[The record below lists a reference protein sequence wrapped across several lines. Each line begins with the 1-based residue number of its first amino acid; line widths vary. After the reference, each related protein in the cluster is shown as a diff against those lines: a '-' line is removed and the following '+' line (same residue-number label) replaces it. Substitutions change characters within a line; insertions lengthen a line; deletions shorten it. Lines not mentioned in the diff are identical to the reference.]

1 MQWVVITANDLNDY
15 LVGVQVDALRQTAL
29 ADGQDDPFT
38 RVMQD
43 RANYVRRRIESNPS
57 NRISATPYAVP
68 PELKTGTCYLIIEA
82 LQPRLKLPL
91 TEDQKK
97 QIQKAEDYLNRIAD
111 EKDVVAIPDD
121 PLEPSDAQS
130 GGAISVVSSNT
141 RRATR
146 EKMNGL

>member
-15 LVGVQVDALRQTAL
+15 LVGAQVDALRNAAL

-57 NRISATPYAVP
+57 NQISATPYAVP
-68 PELKTGTCYLIIEA
+68 PELKTGACYLIIEA
-82 LQPRLKLPL
+82 LQPRIKIPL
-91 TEDQKK
+91 TEDQKT
-97 QIQKAEDYLNRIAD
+97 QIRKCEDYLNRIAD
-111 EKDVVAIPDD
+111 KKDTVAIPDD

-130 GGAISVVSSNT
+130 GGAIRVVSSTT
-141 RRATR
+141 RLATR
-146 EKMNGL
+146 EKMSGL

>member
-43 RANYVRRRIESNPS
+43 RASYVRRRIEGNPS

-68 PELKTGTCYLIIEA
+68 PELKTGTCYSDHRSFAAAFEA
-82 LQPRLKLPL
+82 AANGRPEKADPKGGGLFESDRG
-91 TEDQKK
+91 QKGCGG
-97 QIQKAEDYLNRIAD
+97 
-111 EKDVVAIPDD
+111 D
-121 PLEPSDAQS
+121 P
-130 GGAISVVSSNT
+130 G
-141 RRATR
+141 
-146 EKMNGL
+146 